1 MAEYAE
7 LMLEGAGPMIEHY
20 DKVYEPVKE
29 RVKKIPQKIPGW
41 KTRSGQD
48 EYEEE
53 EVAEYDTYDSK
64 ERGNSDR
71 PREQEVVQY
80 DRYDPPQRSNTERRP
95 RDDVEMYDPP
105 RRSNTERPKEHRSR
119 REKSRHRS
127 RHRSHRRGDR
137 YVEEEYLYERRG
149 GRAKSAGR
157 DGPYGG
163 GGRGLKRDDKKQTRE
178 ISTVYKIEWY

>member
-1 MAEYAE
+1 MADYAE
-7 LMLEGAGPMIEHY
+7 LVLEGAGPMIEHY

-29 RVKKIPQKIPGW
+29 RVKKIPKKIPGW

-53 EVAEYDTYDSK
+53 EVVEYDDYNSK
-64 ERGNSDR
+64 GRGNSDR
-71 PREQEVVQY
+71 LQEQEVVEY
-80 DRYDPPQRSNTERRP
+80 DTYEPPRRSNTERRP
-95 RDDVEMYDPP
+95 KDDYETYDPP
-105 RRSNTERPKEHRSR
+105 RRSNTERPREHRSH

-127 RHRSHRRGDR
+127 RPRGER
-137 YVEEEYLYERRG
+137 YVEEEYVYERKG

-163 GGRGLKRDDKKQTRE
+163 GGRGLKRDDKRRSRKF
-178 ISTVYKIEWY
+178 STIHSYE